1 MGGRKKRKKKPS
13 SGAGGGGASELVHE
27 LLVSGGRGDL
37 KPLRQVAV
45 VRGLGGNGI
54 RKYAWPLLV
63 GLGATAPGADVIAGE
78 EGHHRDVQ
86 VVDVDVQRCLFRD
99 ADKRPALRRVLNA
112 CVCNEIDLETR
123 EQGVYYYQ
131 GLHDIAS
138 VILLV
143 VGDEE
148 ATLAI
153 RESPPYSLLLPP
165 APQPPRTDADPTPSH
180 PTTSPL
186 PYWTFEKWPGW

>member
-112 CVCNEIDLETR
+112 CVCNEIDLETK

-153 RESPPYSLLLPP
+153 RESPPSLPL
-165 APQPPRTDADPTPSH
+165 AASGSGPRTDAD